1 MAIGTRAS
9 PFSETPRPLRLP
21 DSRAAPSIFHCLE
34 GSSVV
39 AITSRD
45 RPCSCYF
52 SIPRCGFSRRR
63 AFVSSETLERRRFFE
78 NDDFDDFVA
87 LRARAHA
94 LRRFPSVPLLS
105 QLKKQNDKESARDMT
120 GYKPSNFDK
129 GFRDGKGWGDLVR
142 RASSPRF
149 PPFAR
154 RSAFDEASRSFR
166 RGRALSPAAWQP
178 TRLAADRCEDQ
189 STPLDLHVRI
199 IPRRAATTARRGR

>member
-142 RASSPRF
+142 RAASPRF
-149 PPFAR
+149 PPSR
-154 RSAFDEASRSFR
+154 RNAFDESAKQIVADARFLPPRFADASRR
-166 RGRALSPAAWQP
+166 R
-178 TRLAADRCEDQ
+178 
-189 STPLDLHVRI
+189 PL
-199 IPRRAATTARRGR
+199 

>member
-1 MAIGTRAS
+1 MLMLFLDLDVDFF
-9 PFSETPRPLRLP
+9 FS
-21 DSRAAPSIFHCLE
+21 C
-34 GSSVV
+34 
-39 AITSRD
+39 
-45 RPCSCYF
+45 
-52 SIPRCGFSRRR
+52 RRR
-63 AFVSSETLERRRFFE
+63 AFVSQ
-78 NDDFDDFVA
+78 D
-87 LRARAHA
+87 ARAKEVSTISFSTISSRFARA
-94 LRRFPSVPLLS
+94 LTRSVFSPPFPSP

-166 RGRALSPAAWQP
+166 HGRALSPAAWQP

>member
-1 MAIGTRAS
+1 MPLPLGTDHAHAI
-9 PFSETPRPLRLP
+9 PRFGCGFFFFLSSSRLRL
-21 DSRAAPSIFHCLE
+21 
-34 GSSVV
+34 
-39 AITSRD
+39 
-45 RPCSCYF
+45 
-52 SIPRCGFSRRR
+52 SRRSGEGGFDD
-63 AFVSSETLERRRFFE
+63 FV
-78 NDDFDDFVA
+78 FDDFVA